1 MSIFSKALQALGLRV
16 QNGDVPAKKQL
27 VEVKLQTEDC
37 INNKLIY
44 NINNKSVIVIT
55 CNGDKFEGNNV
66 EKEQLEQLRTA
77 NISEIINIL
86 TPKQAVKDDLT
97 EREEKE
103 IVSNFLEVFK
113 DSEDFDVVGKELY
126 FKGIKTIPIPTLI
139 TARFVEL
146 VENLNNLKV
155 PYFAEVEERL
165 KEEYNSLKMFTL
177 KLLTSPRKESIE
189 QVLSFCKHNDLRISK
204 LGNIIAYRRVNKFK
218 ETKEYSNKELLSF
231 VLESVKKVKTWKK
244 GIKNYE
250 IFNDNGLVLHQKDK
264 KHDYNN
270 YIGNLYDLYNNQN
283 ALKEETIQLYT
294 SQHSAGKYTFAIGD
308 IYKSDE
314 NDIDLDAGQ
323 CHSGGLHFASVNYDY
338 SGYGSVPIVVLI
350 NPAKTITI
358 PLNELQKGRTT
369 EMKIACI
376 NPNEHG
382 VHIDYELIK
391 EADEQYDEY
400 TIEEL
405 QKVISQKTLAP
416 LSIQEEITELS
427 IPEVQNI
434 TELLKNRIVTI

>member
-1 MSIFSKALQALGLRV
+1 MSIFSKALEALGLRI
-16 QNGDVPAKKQL
+16 QNGDVPAKTQL

-44 NINNKSVIVIT
+44 NVNNKSVIVIT

-86 TPKQAVKDDLT
+86 TPKQEVNLT
-97 EREEKE
+97 EKE

-146 VENLNNLKV
+146 VESLNNLKV
-155 PYFAEVEERL
+155 PYITEVEERL

-204 LGNIIAYRRVNKFK
+204 LGNIIAYRRVNEFK
-218 ETKEYSNKELLSF
+218 ETRGYLDKELLSF
-231 VLESVKKVKTWKK
+231 VLESFKKVKTWKK

-250 IFNDNGLVLHQKDK
+250 IFNDNGLILHQKDK

-270 YIGNLYDLYNNQN
+270 HIGNLYDLYNNQSV
-283 ALKEETIQLYT
+283 LKEETVQLYT

-308 IYKSDE
+308 VYKSDE
-314 NDIDLDAGQ
+314 NDIDVDAGQ
-323 CHSGGLHFASVNYDY
+323 CHSGGLKCS
-338 SGYGSVPIVVLI
+338 P
-350 NPAKTITI
+350 
-358 PLNELQKGRTT
+358 
-369 EMKIACI
+369 
-376 NPNEHG
+376 
-382 VHIDYELIK
+382 
-391 EADEQYDEY
+391 
-400 TIEEL
+400 
-405 QKVISQKTLAP
+405 
-416 LSIQEEITELS
+416 SI
-427 IPEVQNI
+427 
-434 TELLKNRIVTI
+434 